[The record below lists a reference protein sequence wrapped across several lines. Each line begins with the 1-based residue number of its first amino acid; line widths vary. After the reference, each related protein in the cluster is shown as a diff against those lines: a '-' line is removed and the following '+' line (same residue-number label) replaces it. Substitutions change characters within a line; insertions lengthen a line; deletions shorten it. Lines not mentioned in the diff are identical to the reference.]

1 MGLWRTEHGKPTSL
15 TPTGVGLESDLKD
28 YTVDSGPSI
37 LGSRLMLIDREV
49 LTPHGGM
56 SSGHQHIEWWGDE
69 AIPLIVARAT
79 RPETD
84 VL

>member
-1 MGLWRTEHGKPTSL
+1 MGLWRTEHGKLTSL
-15 TPTGVGLESDLKD
+15 TPTGVGLESELKD
-28 YTVDSGPSI
+28 CIESGPSI
-37 LGSRLMLIDREV
+37 LGPLLMLIGRKV
-49 LTPHGGM
+49 LTAHGGM
-56 SSGHQHIEWWGDE
+56 SSGHHQIEWRRDE